1 MYLTWQVCFNLA
13 YKFTYFISWG
23 LGNHF
28 FILNHVSKAS
38 NVPINILGAG
48 ITVVSM
54 KRQGPM
60 IHYNLLGEPYIN
72 QLYMKNKVT
81 LKMW

>member
-1 MYLTWQVCFNLA
+1 MCLNWA
-13 YKFTYFISWG
+13 SKFTYFISRG

-28 FILNHVSKAS
+28 FILNYVSKAS

-60 IHYNLLGEPYIN
+60 VHYNLLGEPYIN

-81 LKMW
+81 LKM